1 MWKIALVCNV
11 LILALLWMLAMVVI
25 TPAHNL
31 LVVYAEKD
39 FALPLLTDYAI
50 QARALSGLAPAS
62 WAILTIPFWKW
73 MGRQNDAKRIEGLIA
88 HGAVSLL
95 LGFALLFIFTLAGI
109 LPILKIGASIG

>member
-1 MWKIALVCNV
+1 MWKIALVGHV
-11 LILALLWMLAMVVI
+11 LILTLLWMLAMVTI

-31 LVVYAEKD
+31 LVVYAEKG

-50 QARALSGLAPAS
+50 QARSLTGLVPLG
-62 WAILTIPFWKW
+62 WAIFSIFFWKW
-73 MGRQNDAKRIEGLIA
+73 LGKQSDTRRTEGLIT

-95 LGFALLFIFTLAGI
+95 LGITLLFFFMLAGI